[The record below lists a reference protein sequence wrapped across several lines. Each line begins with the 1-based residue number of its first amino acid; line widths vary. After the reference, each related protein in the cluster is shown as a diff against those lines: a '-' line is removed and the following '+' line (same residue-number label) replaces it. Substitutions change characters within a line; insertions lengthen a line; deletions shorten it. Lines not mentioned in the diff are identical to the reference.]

1 MNPALAAL
9 SSAGFAGA
17 VVLVINAIFQWLTG
31 KAVDPNIV
39 TAETTIVT
47 SLAGVAAHYLTR
59 VVPLPST
66 PQQASPTSTAASGSQ
81 AP

>member
-1 MNPALAAL
+1 MNPALAAI

-17 VVLVINAIFQWLTG
+17 VVIVVNAIFGWLTG
-31 KAVDPNIV
+31 KTVDQNVV

-59 VVPLPST
+59 VVPPAPPSSAT
-66 PQQASPTSTAASGSQ
+66 PSASGNQ
-81 AP
+81 TP

>member
-1 MNPALAAL
+1 MNPALAAI

-17 VVLVINAIFQWLTG
+17 VVIVVNAIFGWLTG
-31 KAVDPNIV
+31 KTVDQNVV

-59 VVPLPST
+59 VVPPAPPSSAT
-66 PQQASPTSTAASGSQ
+66 PSASGNQ